1 MQKELPRPA
10 VAGTQPRVNPNQGRS
25 RRPESRRFDGT
36 RIGLDNASMKP
47 TVYLE
52 TTVVSYLTARP
63 SRDLVRAAQQQ
74 ITREWWDQR
83 GRYELFVS
91 ELVLTEAG
99 VGDQTAAEARLAAIQ
114 GLSVLRV
121 TPDADALAEALV
133 SRLVIPSSAL
143 RDAVHVAVCA
153 ANGLEYLLTWNC
165 RHLANLHQRARIE
178 QVCRES
184 GFVPPI
190 IGTPNELLEE
200 AS

>member
-1 MQKELPRPA
+1 
-10 VAGTQPRVNPNQGRS
+10 
-25 RRPESRRFDGT
+25 
-36 RIGLDNASMKP
+36 MKP
-47 TVYLE
+47 TVYIE
-52 TTVVSYLTARP
+52 TTVISYLTARP

-91 ELVLTEAG
+91 ELVLAEAS
-99 VGDQTAAEARLAAIQ
+99 VGDATAAADRLGATE
-114 GLSVLRV
+114 GLAVLRISLQ
-121 TPDADALAEALV
+121 ADALAEALV
-133 SRLVIPSSAL
+133 SKLAIPPSAL

-165 RHLANLHQRARIE
+165 RHLANLHQRAKIE
-178 QVCRES
+178 QVCREA